1 MKSILLKSAEGLAV
15 IWQFFPRRFR
25 HLLINGLLILDSRHE
40 NAEIGLKNMF
50 AIRDSLELIINE
62 RAMAYGDGIHPKHYL
77 TNYHSFFIER
87 INDQDRI
94 LDIGCG
100 YGAVAR
106 SIALAHTGA
115 KILGIDYDEQ
125 KLEQAKAQSSLP
137 NLSFTATD
145 ATVSVPDG
153 PWDVIVLSNVLEHIV
168 DRPGFLK
175 SIIKTTH
182 ANKILI
188 RVPLFERD
196 WQMALRREL
205 GVDFRSDPDHKIE
218 HQLDIFLAEI
228 REAGLTPVEVKKQS
242 GAKYGLNLPLDQMKI
257 EINETCQHHHTL
269 FQQWRD
275 FRKKL

>member
-1 MKSILLKSAEGLAV
+1 MKSILLKVAEGLSI
-15 IWQFFPRRFR
+15 IWRLFPQRFR
-25 HLLINGLLILDSRHE
+25 HLLINGLLVLDSRH
-40 NAEIGLKNMF
+40 ADAAIGLKNMF
-50 AIRDSLELIINE
+50 AIRDSVELIINE

-77 TNYHSFFIER
+77 TNYHLFFIER
-87 INDQDRI
+87 INEQDRI

-115 KILGIDYDEQ
+115 KVLGVDYDEQ
-125 KLEQAKAQSSLP
+125 KLEQARAQTSLP
-137 NLSFTATD
+137 NLSFTSTD

-175 SIIKTTH
+175 SIINTTH
-182 ANKILI
+182 ATKFLI

-196 WQMALRREL
+196 WQMAMRREL

-218 HQLDIFLAEI
+218 HQLDIFLAETK
-228 REAGLTPVEVKKQS
+228 EAGLTPVEVKTIW
-242 GAKYGLNLPLDQMKI
+242 G
-257 EINETCQHHHTL
+257 EIWAELTT
-269 FQQWRD
+269 
-275 FRKKL
+275 